1 MKILT
6 LSDFHWHSA
15 SKEINLQDIHAYL
28 DSGEI
33 LTEFKFLFVKHYIS
47 IVEKEKPKLILLAGD
62 LTGDGSCGHGFHN
75 ACSMLM
81 LYFEQNAIPCLFI
94 KGDHDQDK
102 YYKILLSRTKKL
114 QFVNEIS
121 GKTCRIS
128 DINILGLSYDHCNSK
143 SYIQKVIDSDIT
155 PVDIVLSHASL
166 KRRTHLF
173 DIPSQLL
180 ITGHFDNKLLTAS
193 GKIFISHNNDTDIIN
208 YSMIEYSN
216 TKIGVSYNFLHPKRK
231 LSVYYTTIFQ
241 TSNKSFSKEKL
252 IVNRK
257 RSDIAEYEKLPLLR
271 TRKENVKYQIAYAL
285 KFLRSSNYSAAIE
298 LMHALK
304 NKLTEKNTKALIAL
318 LDDKI
323 TPFNKLSVTM
333 IKDYL
338 GSSFLTKKKKKSTK
352 SIV

>member
-33 LTEFKFLFVKHYIS
+33 LTEFKFLFIKHYIS
-47 IVEKEKPKLILLAGD
+47 IVEKEKPKLVLLAGD

-75 ACSMLM
+75 ACTMLM

-94 KGDHDQDK
+94 KGDHDQEK

-121 GKTCRIS
+121 GKTCKIS

-143 SYIQKVIDSDIT
+143 SFIQKIIDSDIT
-155 PVDIVLSHASL
+155 PIDIVLSHASL
-166 KRRTHLF
+166 KRRTQLF
-173 DIPSQLL
+173 DITSQLL
-180 ITGHFDNKLLTAS
+180 ITGHFDNKLLTAC
-193 GKIFISHNNDTDIIN
+193 GKIFISHSNDTDIIN
-208 YSMIEYSN
+208 YSIIDYTN

-231 LSVYYTTIFQ
+231 LSVYYKTIFQ
-241 TSNKSFSKEKL
+241 KSNKSISKGKL
-252 IVNRK
+252 MVNRK
-257 RSDIAEYEKLPLLR
+257 RSDIVEYEKLPLLR

-285 KFLRSSNYSAAIE
+285 KFLRSSNYSSAIE
-298 LMHALK
+298 LMHASK
-304 NKLTEKNTKALIAL
+304 NNLTEKKIKALFGL

-323 TPFNKLSVTM
+323 TPFNKISITM

-352 SIV
+352 SIA